1 MARRS
6 PGDIEEPDR
15 RPLPFCAA
23 RDPSRGSWLVAV
35 YRILLLLVS
44 FSWLDIDQLRCGL
57 PDPDKPRL
65 LAGDWIKSLLSVLSF
80 YYASQGA

>member
-1 MARRS
+1 VISRNRIAALYLFARRK
-6 PGDIEEPDR
+6 ILHADR
-15 RPLPFCAA
+15 
-23 RDPSRGSWLVAV
+23 GWWLF

-44 FSWLDIDQLRCGL
+44 FSWLDIDQLHCGL
-57 PDPDKPRL
+57 PDPDRPRL